1 MGGLRLA
8 LGLVSIGT
16 ALVAAWLTFVLVAV
30 VPARSPASLPAWL
43 AVDILAIA
51 LLAAGLAW
59 LARPGAAAAAAAT
72 RLLGIAAALVGAWLA
87 ASWIGTPA
95 GADSDGYVLL
105 IGGWLLVHGV
115 VAVLAPGLPRV
126 ATRAAR

>member
-8 LGLVSIGT
+8 LGLASIGT

-43 AVDILAIA
+43 AVDVLAIS

-59 LARPGAAAAAAAT
+59 LARPGAILAAAT

-87 ASWIGTPA
+87 ASWMGTPE

-105 IGGWLLVHGV
+105 VGGWLLVHGI
-115 VAVLAPGLPRV
+115 VAAVAPGLPRV

>member
-1 MGGLRLA
+1 MGGLRPA
-8 LGLVSIGT
+8 LGVVSLGT

-30 VPARSPASLPAWL
+30 VPGRSPASLPAWL

-59 LARPGAAAAAAAT
+59 LARPGAATAAAT
-72 RLLGIAAALVGAWLA
+72 RVLGIAAAVVGALLA

-105 IGGWLLVHGV
+105 IGGWLLVHGL
-115 VAVLAPGLPRV
+115 VAVAAPGLPRDS
-126 ATRAAR
+126 ARPAS